1 MFVVGN
7 CLAKELPGQKG
18 TTTARGERLS
28 QRLSC
33 SIFFRQ
39 NVWPCCGLDWVC
51 FIKAMVN
58 VTSFEMKSKVIVF
71 TMNFLFVL
79 LLHFC
84 VYNRMEIKRLDR
96 RKFAQIL
103 LGKAVGA
110 I

>member
-71 TMNFLFVL
+71 TMNFLSYFYFIFVSRIQWKL
-79 LLHFC
+79 KGLTGENLHKS
-84 VYNRMEIKRLDR
+84 Y
-96 RKFAQIL
+96 
-103 LGKAVGA
+103 
-110 I
+110 

>member
-1 MFVVGN
+1 M
-7 CLAKELPGQKG
+7 
-18 TTTARGERLS
+18 
-28 QRLSC
+28 
-33 SIFFRQ
+33 
-39 NVWPCCGLDWVC
+39 
-51 FIKAMVN
+51 KAMVN
-58 VTSFEMKSKVIVF
+58 VKLYELKSKAIVF

>member
-39 NVWPCCGLDWVC
+39 NVWSYYRLDWAR
-51 FIKAMVN
+51 FIKASVN
-58 VTSFEMKSKVIVF
+58 VKSYELKSEAKMLV
-71 TMNFLFVL
+71 MNFI
-79 LLHFC
+79 LHF
-84 VYNRMEIKRLDR
+84 YFFFIPER
-96 RKFAQIL
+96 F
-103 LGKAVGA
+103 GKQKS
-110 I
+110 